1 MRLSETQFS
10 PTIRPVSSPL
20 SFAGRNLCPSCYND
34 ARQANPLCLR
44 SILVTITGEEE
55 EEEGM
60 ALPEGGLIENT
71 HLEILERARKT
82 FARVLVFSVSD
93 VARRT
98 LARFPAGLVLKINYG
113 LTENRWILSGDWA
126 KVFSDS

>member
-1 MRLSETQFS
+1 MLQRRSPSE
-10 PTIRPVSSPL
+10 PVVPALDS
-20 SFAGRNLCPSCYND
+20 RDNY
-34 ARQANPLCLR
+34 R
-44 SILVTITGEEE
+44 EEE

-113 LTENRWILSGDWA
+113 LTENR
-126 KVFSDS
+126 